1 MKILLTADWHIRGD
15 APACRINPDEW
26 LDDQIK
32 SIEQLIPIA
41 DKCDEMWILGDLFHR
56 ARTSTEATVIAS
68 TTLKKFTKPIRI
80 LVGNHD
86 ELNHQYENV
95 PKSTIGE
102 ILVYYPELQCHN
114 IGARIVAAYPFG
126 TEPNL
131 IKHSDI
137 WATHQLVFP
146 DNESRPHNS
155 MGKSI
160 TNIGVIAEELLS
172 RSDAKV
178 IVTGDYH
185 HGYVKDFGDRKVITP
200 GCLNIQASDMD
211 DYEPMCFIL
220 DTNTYEVEKVK
231 LKTFGKVHKDPKR
244 ESQQELNTYIEGLQ
258 NFEVPHLDFVA
269 NVKEASLEA
278 PIGVREAVEDVLDSY
293 NPEASN

>member
-1 MKILLTADWHIRGD
+1 MKILLSADWHIRGD
-15 APACRINPDEW
+15 APVCRVNPDDW
-26 LDDQIK
+26 MQDQQK

-41 DKCDEMWILGDLFHR
+41 NDCDEMWILGDLFHR
-56 ARTSTEATVIAS
+56 ARTSTEATVMAS
-68 TTLKKFTKPIRI
+68 TVLKKFNVPIRI

-86 ELNHQYENV
+86 ILQHSYENLT
-95 PKSTIGE
+95 KSTIGE
-102 ILVYYPELQCHN
+102 ILVYYKELQCHTLGN
-114 IGARIVAAYPFG
+114 KIVSAYPFG

-137 WATHQLVFP
+137 WCVHTLTFP
-146 DNESRPHNS
+146 DNDARPLP
-155 MGKSI
+155 
-160 TNIGVIAEELLS
+160 NIGVIAEELLS

-244 ESQQELNTYIEGLQ
+244 ESQQELETYIEGLQ
-258 NFEVPHLDFVA
+258 DFEVPHLDFVA
-269 NVKEASLEA
+269 NVKEAMLDA
-278 PIGVREAVEDVLDSY
+278 PEGVRIAVDDILDSY